1 MATSSIKVTTS
12 SELAIKLLLSGCSS
26 SNTTE
31 AATQESATPQP
42 SCSQTEID
50 GGSAWIK
57 GQLAAFSKQDFES
70 AFGFATESFRSN
82 RSLEEFISIISS
94 GYGFL
99 LNSRTYSV
107 GKCIKEGND
116 FLFNVRV
123 TAESGIEYPMM
134 YALAKSEETWG
145 INAATVVAEQVE
157 QEPTTPI
164 V

>member
-1 MATSSIKVTTS
+1 MSKATITATTA
-12 SELAIKLLLSGCSS
+12 LAVVLTLLLSGCSS

-31 AATQESATPQP
+31 AATQESAAPQP

-57 GQLAAFSKQDFES
+57 GQLAAFSKQDFQS
-70 AFGFATESFRSN
+70 AYGFATESFRSN

-107 GKCIKEGND
+107 GDCIKEGDD
-116 FLFNVRV
+116 FLFDVQV
-123 TAESGIEYPMM
+123 TAESGTQYPMM
-134 YALAKSEETWG
+134 YALAKTEETWG

>member
-1 MATSSIKVTTS
+1 MATASIKVTTA
-12 SELAIKLLLSGCSS
+12 LAVALTLLLSGCSS

-31 AATQESATPQP
+31 TATQESATPQP

-70 AFGFATESFRSN
+70 AFGFATKSFRSN

-99 LNSRTYSV
+99 LNSRTYGV
-107 GKCIKEGND
+107 GDCIKEGND

-134 YALAKSEETWG
+134 YALAKTGETWG

-157 QEPTTPI
+157 EEPTTPI

>member
-1 MATSSIKVTTS
+1 MSKATITA
-12 SELAIKLLLSGCSS
+12 LAVALTLLLSGCSS

-31 AATQESATPQP
+31 TATQESATPQP
-42 SCSQTEID
+42 GCSQTEID

-107 GKCIKEGND
+107 GNCIKEGND

-123 TAESGIEYPMM
+123 TAESGTEYPMM

>member
-1 MATSSIKVTTS
+1 MATASLKVTTA
-12 SELAIKLLLSGCSS
+12 LAVALTLLLSGCSS

-31 AATQESATPQP
+31 TATQESATPQP
-42 SCSQTEID
+42 SCSQSEID

-107 GKCIKEGND
+107 GDCIKEGND

-123 TAESGIEYPMM
+123 TAESGTEYPMM
-134 YALAKSEETWG
+134 YALAKTEDTWG

>member
-1 MATSSIKVTTS
+1 MNKATITTTTA
-12 SELAIKLLLSGCSS
+12 LAVALTLLLSGCSS

-31 AATQESATPQP
+31 TATQESATPQP

-107 GKCIKEGND
+107 GNCIKEGND
-116 FLFNVRV
+116 FLFDVRV
-123 TAESGIEYPMM
+123 TAESGTEYPMM
-134 YALAKSEETWG
+134 YALAKTDDTWG

>member
-1 MATSSIKVTTS
+1 MNKATITATTA
-12 SELAIKLLLSGCSS
+12 LAVALTLLLSGCSS

-31 AATQESATPQP
+31 TATQESTTPQP
-42 SCSQTEID
+42 SCSQSEID

-107 GKCIKEGND
+107 GDCIKEGND

-123 TAESGIEYPMM
+123 TAESGTEYPMM
-134 YALAKSEETWG
+134 YALAKTEDTWG

>member
-1 MATSSIKVTTS
+1 MATASLKATTA
-12 SELAIKLLLSGCSS
+12 LVVALTLLLSGCSS
-26 SNTTE
+26 SNTNE
-31 AATQESATPQP
+31 AATQESAAPQP

-99 LNSRTYSV
+99 LNSRSYSV
-107 GKCIKEGND
+107 GNCIKEGDN
-116 FLFNVRV
+116 FLFDVQV
-123 TAESGIEYPMM
+123 TAKSGTQYPMM
-134 YALAKSEETWG
+134 YALAKTDDTWG

>member
-1 MATSSIKVTTS
+1 MTTASLKVTTA
-12 SELAIKLLLSGCSS
+12 LAVALTLLLSGCSS

-107 GKCIKEGND
+107 GNCIKEGND

-123 TAESGIEYPMM
+123 TAESGTEYPMM
-134 YALAKSEETWG
+134 YALAKTDDTWG

>member
-1 MATSSIKVTTS
+1 MAKATITATTA
-12 SELAIKLLLSGCSS
+12 LAVAASLLLTGCSS
-26 SNTTE
+26 STTTQK
-31 AATQESATPQP
+31 ATQESAVPQP
-42 SCSQTEID
+42 SCSQSEID

-107 GKCIKEGND
+107 GDCIKEGND

-123 TAESGIEYPMM
+123 TAESGTEYPMM
-134 YALAKSEETWG
+134 YALAKTDDTWG

-157 QEPTTPI
+157 EEPTTPI

>member
-1 MATSSIKVTTS
+1 MSKATITATTA
-12 SELAIKLLLSGCSS
+12 LAVALTLLLSGCSS

-31 AATQESATPQP
+31 AATQESAAPQP

-70 AFGFATESFRSN
+70 AYGFATESFRSN

-107 GKCIKEGND
+107 GNCIKEGDN
-116 FLFNVRV
+116 FLFDVQV
-123 TAESGIEYPMM
+123 TAESGTQYPMM
-134 YALAKSEETWG
+134 YALTKTEQTWA
-145 INAATVVAEQVE
+145 INAATVVANPTE
-157 QEPTTPI
+157 QEPSAPI

>member
-1 MATSSIKVTTS
+1 MATASLKVTTA
-12 SELAIKLLLSGCSS
+12 LAVALTLLLSGCSS

-31 AATQESATPQP
+31 TATQESATPQP

-107 GKCIKEGND
+107 GDCIKEGND
-116 FLFNVRV
+116 FLFDVRV
-123 TAESGIEYPMM
+123 TAESGAEYPMM
-134 YALAKSEETWG
+134 YALAKTEDTWG

-157 QEPTTPI
+157 EEPTTPI

>member
-1 MATSSIKVTTS
+1 MSKATLTATTA
-12 SELAIKLLLSGCSS
+12 LAVALTLLLSGCSS

-31 AATQESATPQP
+31 AATQESAAPQP

-57 GQLAAFSKQDFES
+57 GQLAAFSKQDFQS
-70 AFGFATESFRSN
+70 AYGFATESFRSN

-107 GKCIKEGND
+107 GNCIKEGDN
-116 FLFNVRV
+116 FLFDVQV
-123 TAESGIEYPMM
+123 TAESGTQYPMM
-134 YALAKSEETWG
+134 YALAKTEEIWG

>member
-1 MATSSIKVTTS
+1 MNKATITTTTA
-12 SELAIKLLLSGCSS
+12 LAVALTLLLSGCSS

-31 AATQESATPQP
+31 TATQESATPQP
-42 SCSQTEID
+42 SCSQSEID

-107 GKCIKEGND
+107 GNCIKEGND
-116 FLFNVRV
+116 FLFDVRV
-123 TAESGIEYPMM
+123 TAESGTEYPMM
-134 YALAKSEETWG
+134 YALAKTDDTWG

>member
-1 MATSSIKVTTS
+1 MNKATITATTA
-12 SELAIKLLLSGCSS
+12 LAVALTLLLSGCSS

-31 AATQESATPQP
+31 TATQESTTPQP
-42 SCSQTEID
+42 SCSQSEID

-107 GKCIKEGND
+107 GDCIKEGND
-116 FLFNVRV
+116 FLFDVRV
-123 TAESGIEYPMM
+123 TAESGTEYPMM
-134 YALAKSEETWG
+134 YALAKTEDTWG

>member
-1 MATSSIKVTTS
+1 MATASIKVTTA
-12 SELAIKLLLSGCSS
+12 LAVALTLLLSGCSS

-42 SCSQTEID
+42 SCSQSEID

-107 GKCIKEGND
+107 GDCIKEGND

-123 TAESGIEYPMM
+123 TAESGTEYPMM
-134 YALAKSEETWG
+134 YALAKTDDTWG

>member
-1 MATSSIKVTTS
+1 MNKATITITTA
-12 SELAIKLLLSGCSS
+12 LAVALTLLLSGCSS

-31 AATQESATPQP
+31 TATQESATPQP

-107 GKCIKEGND
+107 GNCIKEGND
-116 FLFNVRV
+116 YLFDVRV
-123 TAESGIEYPMM
+123 TAESGTEYPMM
-134 YALAKSEETWG
+134 YALAKTNDTWG

-157 QEPTTPI
+157 EEPTTPI

>member
-1 MATSSIKVTTS
+1 MSKASLKATTA
-12 SELAIKLLLSGCSS
+12 LAVALTLLLSGCSS

-31 AATQESATPQP
+31 TATQESTTPQP

-107 GKCIKEGND
+107 GNCIKEGND
-116 FLFNVRV
+116 FLFDVRV
-123 TAESGIEYPMM
+123 TAESGTEYPVM
-134 YALAKSEETWG
+134 YALAKTDDTWG

-157 QEPTTPI
+157 EEPTTPS

>member
-1 MATSSIKVTTS
+1 MSKATITATTA
-12 SELAIKLLLSGCSS
+12 LAVALTLLLSGCSS

-31 AATQESATPQP
+31 TATQESATPQP

-107 GKCIKEGND
+107 GDCIKEGND

-123 TAESGIEYPMM
+123 TAESGTEYPMM
-134 YALAKSEETWG
+134 YALAKTDDTWG

>member
-1 MATSSIKVTTS
+1 MSKATITATTA
-12 SELAIKLLLSGCSS
+12 LAVALTLLLSGCSS
-26 SNTTE
+26 SDTTE
-31 AATQESATPQP
+31 TATQESSAPQP
-42 SCSQTEID
+42 SCSESEID

-70 AFGFATESFRSN
+70 AYGFATESFRSG
-82 RSLEEFISIISS
+82 RSLEQFISIISS

-107 GKCIKEGND
+107 GNCIKEGDN
-116 FLFNVRV
+116 FLFDVRV
-123 TAESGIEYPMM
+123 TAESGTEFPMM
-134 YALAKSEETWG
+134 YALAKSEDTWG

-157 QEPTTPI
+157 EESETPI

>member
-1 MATSSIKVTTS
+1 MNKATISATTA
-12 SELAIKLLLSGCSS
+12 LAVVLTLLLSGCSS
-26 SNTTE
+26 SETTE
-31 AATQESATPQP
+31 QATQESAAPQP

-99 LNSRTYSV
+99 LNSRSYSV
-107 GKCIKEGND
+107 GNCIKEGDN
-116 FLFNVRV
+116 FLFDVQV
-123 TAESGIEYPMM
+123 TAKSGTQYPMM
-134 YALAKSEETWG
+134 YALAKTDDTWG

-157 QEPTTPI
+157 EEPTTPI